1 MKKARGYRPI
11 AVVAKVTLGGF
22 WADTEELNAMSNA
35 EVLELIH
42 EDITAF
48 LEEAEWQIERDGRI
62 DVIQWQAQET
72 AKGGG
77 KALVNYQGDRNTK
90 QPRCMVCARFVDT
103 MQATSHYT
111 SDSPFTVE
119 TFEWECER
127 CQMREYSVLS
137 NAKEHGGKAL

>member
-11 AVVAKVTLGGF
+11 TVVAKVTLGGF

-35 EVLELIH
+35 EVLELIY

-48 LEEAEWQIERDGRI
+48 LEEAEWQIERDGRT

-77 KALVNYQGDRNTK
+77 KAL
-90 QPRCMVCARFVDT
+90 
-103 MQATSHYT
+103 
-111 SDSPFTVE
+111 
-119 TFEWECER
+119 
-127 CQMREYSVLS
+127 
-137 NAKEHGGKAL
+137 